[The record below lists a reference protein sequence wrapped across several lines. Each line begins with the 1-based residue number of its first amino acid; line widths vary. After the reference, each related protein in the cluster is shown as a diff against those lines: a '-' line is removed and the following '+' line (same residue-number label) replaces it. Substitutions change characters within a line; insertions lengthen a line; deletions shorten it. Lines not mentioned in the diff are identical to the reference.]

1 MPQPIASA
9 NLSILSFA
17 LNAWLDGSAQL
28 RRSLILFPFGGQAS
42 ASDAGPGV
50 EEERGRDQPRIGQR
64 LLRWILK
71 SPRDLNE
78 SERLVLGALD
88 VSVRRVSLLW

>member
-9 NLSILSFA
+9 NLSFLSFA
-17 LNAWLDGSAQL
+17 LNTWLDGSAQL

-42 ASDAGPGV
+42 TRVADLRA
-50 EEERGRDQPRIGQR
+50 EEERERDQPRFRQR
-64 LLRWILK
+64 LLRWFLK

-88 VSVRRVSLLW
+88 VSVRHNLLL